1 MNNRF
6 PQYTT
11 DYISGVMSLRT
22 PQRDSLKI
30 LEEIMNSIHIQ
41 KGMNL
46 KAALESVN
54 TLYPICT
61 DFERD
66 FMSLTFALATGVGK
80 TRLMGAFIAYFY
92 TQHNV
97 KNFFVVAP
105 NTTIYEK
112 LKKDLSDF
120 NHSKYVF
127 KGLGC
132 FLNPPQIVTDDDYK
146 SKQIS
151 MFESDIRIFVFN
163 IDKFNKDEANMRKL
177 NEMIGD
183 SFYQYLASLP
193 DLVLIMDESHHYR
206 ADKGIQALN
215 DLKPMLG
222 VELTATPLVGKGKKQ
237 EKFKNVVYEYP
248 LSKAIEDGYTRTP
261 YAATRSDIDFFNFG
275 VEELDKTM
283 LYDGVKLH
291 ERTKLELETYA
302 INNSTEENPIRTV
315 KPFMMVVCKDTDHA
329 KWVETFVT
337 SDEFRDGIYR
347 NKTITVHSK
356 KTGAESEANNK
367 LLLEIERSDNPIE
380 IVIHV
385 NMLKEGWDV
394 NNLYTIVPLRT
405 AASKILREQ
414 MVGRG
419 LRLPYGKRTGDSIVD
434 AVYLTAHDKFQE
446 IIEEAQQGDSIFKAG
461 NIITIEDIETK
472 TSTTQLSFE
481 FEKNDI
487 RENAYKSLNITRT
500 DSIDKVIDKTSELVQ
515 TELAKEIQEKKTV
528 NLTSEQMRSVVDRIK
543 EKVNG
548 DKDLG
553 EVYRENENPFSHWLD
568 KNIEEVHQQAI
579 NKFIPIPRLKVT
591 DKGVE
596 EYGFADFDLDL
607 ATFTHTP
614 INNEL
619 VIQNLANLSDLERLS
634 SDAINFDGYN
644 PKKALLEI
652 LREKPEIDYEK
663 CSDLLFKLITQVCD
677 HYENKYSS
685 NIMRNII
692 MMFKKD
698 IAQKIYSQMLLEDHF
713 YTTNGCLEESVSGT
727 SSCNISQSYTWTEH
741 VDFYSDSYE
750 SGIKSVLFEG
760 IKKGV
765 FSTTKF
771 DSKPELI
778 LARVLEHDTTV
789 QNWLRPAPAEFNIT
803 YNRGKRYEPDFVVET
818 KESFYLIE
826 VKGED
831 KLENADVIAKSMRAV
846 QFCDVATNWAMANGR
861 KPWKYLFIP
870 SQQIQASSSFT
881 NLAERYGKV
890 VDKSEKEY

>member
-1 MNNRF
+1 MSIRF

-11 DYISGVMSLRT
+11 DYISKVMSLRT
-22 PQRDSLKI
+22 PQYNSLKI
-30 LEEIMNSIHIQ
+30 LDDIMNSIRVQ

-46 KAALESVN
+46 KDALAEVN
-54 TLYPICT
+54 ALYPICT

-80 TRLMGAFIAYFY
+80 TRLMGAFIAYLY
-92 TQHNV
+92 TQYNI

-120 NHSKYVF
+120 NYSKYVF

-163 IDKFNKDEANMRKL
+163 IDKFNKEEANMRKL
-177 NEMIGD
+177 NEMLGD
-183 SFYQYLASLP
+183 SFYQYLAELP

-206 ADKGIQALN
+206 ADRGMKALN
-215 DLKPMLG
+215 DLKPILG
-222 VELTATPLVGKGKKQ
+222 LELTATPLVGKGKKQ

-261 YAATRSDIDFFNFG
+261 YAVTRTDIDFFNFG
-275 VEELDKTM
+275 EEELDKTM
-283 LYDGVKLH
+283 LYDGIKLH
-291 ERTKLELETYA
+291 ERTKHELEAYA
-302 INNSTEENPIRTV
+302 NNNSTEGNSLRVV
-315 KPFMMVVCKDTDHA
+315 KPFMMVVCKDTEHA
-329 KWVETFVT
+329 KWVEKFIT
-337 SDEFRDGIYR
+337 SDEFREGVYR

-356 KTGAESEANNK
+356 KTGAESEANTK
-367 LLLEIERSDNPIE
+367 LLLEIERNDNPIE

-405 AASKILREQ
+405 ATSKILREQ

-419 LRLPYGKRTGDSIVD
+419 LRLPYGDRTGDSIVD

-446 IIEEAQQGDSIFKAG
+446 IIEEAQKGDSIFKAG
-461 NIITIEDIETK
+461 NIITVDEIETNS
-472 TSTTQLSFE
+472 STTQISFE
-481 FEKNDI
+481 LEKDTI
-487 RENAYKSLNITRT
+487 RDSAYNSLNLERT
-500 DSIDKVIDKTSELVQ
+500 DSVDEMIDKSSELIQ
-515 TELAKEIQEKKTV
+515 KELAKEIQQSKTIGVTIGQKKNAV
-528 NLTSEQMRSVVDRIK
+528 SRVK
-543 EKVNG
+543 ETLKE

-553 EVYRENENPFSHWLD
+553 EIFRENEEPFSHWFD
-568 KNIEEVHQQAI
+568 EIVEEVHQKVI
-579 NKFIPIPRLKVT
+579 SKYIPIPKIKVT
-591 DKGVE
+591 DAGVE
-596 EYGFADFDLDL
+596 EYGFTDFDIDL
-607 ATFTHTP
+607 KHFNHTP
-614 INNEL
+614 IRNE
-619 VIQNLANLSDLERLS
+619 VILQNLEDLSDIQRIT
-634 SDAINFDGYN
+634 SDGIDFDGYN
-644 PKKALLEI
+644 PKKVILELL
-652 LREKPEIDYEK
+652 RDKPEIDYEK
-663 CSDLLFKLITQVCD
+663 CSSLIFKLISQVCD
-677 HYENKYSS
+677 NYELKYGS
-685 NIMRNII
+685 NGMRNII
-692 MMFKKD
+692 MMYKKD
-698 IAQKIYSQMLLEDHF
+698 IAQKIYNQMLQDDHF
-713 YTTNGCLEESVSGT
+713 YIRNGFLEESVSGT
-727 SSCNISQSYTWTEH
+727 SNYNISQSYSWSEH
-741 VDFYSDSYE
+741 VDFFCDSYT

-778 LARVLEHDTTV
+778 LARVLEKDPIV

-818 KESFYLIE
+818 NDSFYIVE

-831 KLENADVIAKSMRAV
+831 KIDSADVVSKSDRAV
-846 QFCDVATNWAMANGR
+846 QFCKVVTNWANATGR
-861 KPWKYLFIP
+861 KPWKYIFIP
-870 SQQIQASSSFT
+870 SQQIKANSSFT
-881 NLAERYGKV
+881 NIVARFL
-890 VDKSEKEY
+890 VD

>member
-1 MNNRF
+1 MMRRKKMSIRF

-11 DYISGVMSLRT
+11 DYIRGVMSLRT
-22 PQRDSLKI
+22 PQYDSLKI
-30 LEEIMNSIHIQ
+30 LDDIMNSIRVQ

-46 KAALESVN
+46 KDALVGVN
-54 TLYPICT
+54 ALYPICT

-80 TRLMGAFIAYFY
+80 TRLMGAFITYLY

-120 NHSKYVF
+120 NYSKYVF

-151 MFESDIRIFVFN
+151 MFESDVRIFVFN
-163 IDKFNKDEANMRKL
+163 IDKFNKEDANMRKL
-177 NEMIGD
+177 NEFIGD
-183 SFYQYLASLP
+183 SFYQYLAGLP

-206 ADKGIQALN
+206 ADRGMQALN

-222 VELTATPLVGKGKKQ
+222 LELTATPLWGKGKKQ

-275 VEELDKTM
+275 EEELDKTM
-283 LYDGVKLH
+283 LYDGIKLH
-291 ERTKLELETYA
+291 ERTKHELEVYA
-302 INNSTEENPIRTV
+302 NNSSTKEKPLRVV
-315 KPFMMVVCKDTDHA
+315 KPFMMVVCKDTEHA
-329 KWVETFVT
+329 KWVEEFIT
-337 SDEFRDGIYR
+337 SDEFREGAYR

-356 KTGAESEANNK
+356 KTGAESEANTK
-367 LLLEIERSDNPIE
+367 LLLEIERNDNPIE

-405 AASKILREQ
+405 ATSKILREQ

-446 IIEEAQQGDSIFKAG
+446 IIEEAQRGDSIFKAG
-461 NIITIEDIETK
+461 NVIMVDTIETNS
-472 TSTTQLSFE
+472 STAQLSLE
-481 FEKNDI
+481 LEKDTV
-487 RENAYKSLNITRT
+487 RENAYKSLNLERS
-500 DSIDKVIDKTSELVQ
+500 DSADRLINISSELIQKELVKVIQ
-515 TELAKEIQEKKTV
+515 QNKTV
-528 NLTSEQMRSVVDRIK
+528 EVTFDQK
-543 EKVNG
+543 ENAVNRVKATVEE

-553 EVYRENENPFSHWLD
+553 EIFRENEDPFSHWLD
-568 KNIEEVHQQAI
+568 EVVEEVHQKAMS
-579 NKFIPIPRLKVT
+579 KYIPIPKLKVT
-591 DKGVE
+591 NTGVE
-596 EYGFADFDLDL
+596 EYGFTDFDIDL
-607 ATFTHTP
+607 IEFNHTP
-614 INNEL
+614 IRNEML
-619 VIQNLANLSDLERLS
+619 LQNLEDLSDIQRIS
-634 SDAINFDGYN
+634 SDGIDFDGYN
-644 PKKALLEI
+644 PKKVILELL
-652 LREKPEIDYEK
+652 RDKPEIDYEK
-663 CSDLLFKLITQVCD
+663 CSSLLFKLITQVCD
-677 HYENKYSS
+677 YYEDKYNS
-685 NIMRNII
+685 NGMRNII
-692 MMFKKD
+692 MMYKKD
-698 IAQKIYSQMLLEDHF
+698 IAKKIYNQMLQDDHF
-713 YTTNGCLEESVSGT
+713 YINNGLLEESVSGT
-727 SSCNISQSYTWTEH
+727 SSYNISQSYSWSEH
-741 VDFYSDSYE
+741 VDFFCDSYT

-765 FSTTKF
+765 FSATKF

-778 LARVLEHDTTV
+778 LARVLENDPIV

-818 KESFYLIE
+818 NDSFYIVE

-831 KLENADVIAKSMRAV
+831 KIDSADVISKSNRAV
-846 QFCDVATNWAMANGR
+846 QFCKVATNWAKATGR
-861 KPWKYLFIP
+861 KPWKYIFIP
-870 SQQIQASSSFT
+870 SQQIQISSNFST
-881 NLAERYGKV
+881 LSERFKR
-890 VDKSEKEY
+890 

>member
-1 MNNRF
+1 MKRRKKMSIKF

-11 DYISGVMSLRT
+11 DYISKVMSLRT
-22 PQRDSLKI
+22 PQYNSLKI
-30 LEEIMNSIHIQ
+30 LDDIMNSISVQ

-46 KAALESVN
+46 KDALAEVN
-54 TLYPICT
+54 AQYPICT

-80 TRLMGAFIAYFY
+80 TRLMGAFIAYLY

-120 NHSKYVF
+120 NYSKYVF

-163 IDKFNKDEANMRKL
+163 IDKFNKEEANMRKL
-177 NEMIGD
+177 NEMLGD
-183 SFYQYLASLP
+183 SFYQYLAELP

-206 ADKGIQALN
+206 ADRGMKALN
-215 DLKPMLG
+215 DLKPILG
-222 VELTATPLVGKGKKQ
+222 LELTATPLVGKGKKQ

-261 YAATRSDIDFFNFG
+261 YAATRTDIDFFNFG
-275 VEELDKTM
+275 EEELDKTM
-283 LYDGVKLH
+283 LYDGIKLH
-291 ERTKLELETYA
+291 ERTKHELEAYA
-302 INNSTEENPIRTV
+302 NNNSTEENPLRVV
-315 KPFMMVVCKDTDHA
+315 KPFMMVVCKDTEHA
-329 KWVETFVT
+329 KWVEKFVT
-337 SDEFRDGIYR
+337 SDEFREGVYR
-347 NKTITVHSK
+347 NRTITVHSK
-356 KTGAESEANNK
+356 KTGVESEANTK
-367 LLLEIERSDNPIE
+367 LLLEIEHNDNPIE

-405 AASKILREQ
+405 ATSKILREQ

-419 LRLPYGKRTGDSIVD
+419 LRLPYGSRTGDSIVD

-446 IIEEAQQGDSIFKAG
+446 IVEEAQRGDSIFKAG
-461 NIITIEDIETK
+461 NIITVDEIETNS
-472 TSTTQLSFE
+472 STTQISLE
-481 FEKNDI
+481 LEKDTI
-487 RENAYKSLNITRT
+487 RDSAYKSLNLERT
-500 DSIDKVIDKTSELVQ
+500 DSVDEMIDKSSELIQ
-515 TELAKEIQEKKTV
+515 KELAKEIQRSKTIDVTIDQKKNAVSRVKETV
-528 NLTSEQMRSVVDRIK
+528 K
-543 EKVNG
+543 E

-553 EVYRENENPFSHWLD
+553 EIFRENEEPFSHWFD
-568 KNIEEVHQQAI
+568 EIVEEVHQKVI
-579 NKFIPIPRLKVT
+579 SKYIPIPKIKVT
-591 DKGVE
+591 DAGVE
-596 EYGFADFDLDL
+596 EYGFTEFDIDL
-607 ATFTHTP
+607 KHFNHTP
-614 INNEL
+614 IRNE
-619 VIQNLANLSDLERLS
+619 VILQNLEDLSDIQRIT
-634 SDAINFDGYN
+634 SDGIDFDGYN
-644 PKKALLEI
+644 PKKVILELL
-652 LREKPEIDYEK
+652 RDKPEINYEK
-663 CSDLLFKLITQVCD
+663 CSSLLFKLISQVCD
-677 HYENKYSS
+677 NYEFKYGS
-685 NIMRNII
+685 NGMRNII
-692 MMFKKD
+692 MMYKKD
-698 IAQKIYSQMLLEDHF
+698 IAQKIYNQMLQDDHF
-713 YTTNGCLEESVSGT
+713 YIKNGFLKESVSGT
-727 SSCNISQSYTWTEH
+727 SNYNISQSYSWSEH
-741 VDFYSDSYE
+741 VDFFCDSYT

-778 LARVLEHDTTV
+778 LARVLEKDPIV

-818 KESFYLIE
+818 NDSFYIVE

-831 KLENADVIAKSMRAV
+831 KIDSADVVSKSDRAV
-846 QFCDVATNWAMANGR
+846 QFCKVVTNWANATGR
-861 KPWKYLFIP
+861 KPWKYIFIP
-870 SQQIQASSSFT
+870 SQQIKANSSFS
-881 NLAERYGKV
+881 NIVARFL
-890 VDKSEKEY
+890 VD

>member
-1 MNNRF
+1 MSIRF

-11 DYISGVMSLRT
+11 DYISKVMSLRT
-22 PQRDSLKI
+22 PQYNSLKI
-30 LEEIMNSIHIQ
+30 LDDIMNLISVQ

-46 KAALESVN
+46 KDALAEVN
-54 TLYPICT
+54 AQYPICT

-80 TRLMGAFIAYFY
+80 TRLMGAFIAYLY

-120 NHSKYVF
+120 NYSKYVF

-163 IDKFNKDEANMRKL
+163 IDKFNKEEANMRKL
-177 NEMIGD
+177 NEMLGD
-183 SFYQYLASLP
+183 SFYQYLAELP

-206 ADKGIQALN
+206 ADRGMKALN
-215 DLKPMLG
+215 DLKPILG
-222 VELTATPLVGKGKKQ
+222 LELTATPLVGKGKKQ

-261 YAATRSDIDFFNFG
+261 YAATRTDIDFFNFG
-275 VEELDKTM
+275 EEELDKTM
-283 LYDGVKLH
+283 LYDGIKLH
-291 ERTKLELETYA
+291 ERTKHELEAYA
-302 INNSTEENPIRTV
+302 NNNSTEENPLRVV
-315 KPFMMVVCKDTDHA
+315 KPFMMVVCKDTEHA
-329 KWVETFVT
+329 KWVEKFVT
-337 SDEFRDGIYR
+337 SDEFREGVYR
-347 NKTITVHSK
+347 NRTITVHSK
-356 KTGAESEANNK
+356 KTGVESEANTK
-367 LLLEIERSDNPIE
+367 LLLEIEHNDNPIE

-405 AASKILREQ
+405 ATSKILREQ

-419 LRLPYGKRTGDSIVD
+419 LRLPYGSRTGDSIVD

-446 IIEEAQQGDSIFKAG
+446 IVEEAQRGDSIFKAG
-461 NIITIEDIETK
+461 NIITVDEIETNS
-472 TSTTQLSFE
+472 STTQISLE
-481 FEKNDI
+481 LEKDTI
-487 RENAYKSLNITRT
+487 RDSAYKSLNLERT
-500 DSIDKVIDKTSELVQ
+500 DSVDEMIDKSSELIQ
-515 TELAKEIQEKKTV
+515 KELAKEIQQSKTIDVTIDQKKNAVSRVKETV
-528 NLTSEQMRSVVDRIK
+528 K
-543 EKVNG
+543 E

-553 EVYRENENPFSHWLD
+553 EIFRENEEPFSHWFD
-568 KNIEEVHQQAI
+568 EIVEEVHQKVI
-579 NKFIPIPRLKVT
+579 SKYIPIPKIKVT
-591 DKGVE
+591 DAGVE
-596 EYGFADFDLDL
+596 EYGFTEFDIDL
-607 ATFTHTP
+607 KHFNHTP
-614 INNEL
+614 IRNE
-619 VIQNLANLSDLERLS
+619 VILQNLEDLSDIQRIT
-634 SDAINFDGYN
+634 SDGIDFDGYN
-644 PKKALLEI
+644 PKKVILELL
-652 LREKPEIDYEK
+652 RDKPEINYEK
-663 CSDLLFKLITQVCD
+663 CSSLLFKLISQVCD
-677 HYENKYSS
+677 NYEFKYGS
-685 NIMRNII
+685 NGMRNII
-692 MMFKKD
+692 MMYKKD
-698 IAQKIYSQMLLEDHF
+698 IAQKIYNQMLQDDHF
-713 YTTNGCLEESVSGT
+713 YIKNGFLKESVSGT
-727 SSCNISQSYTWTEH
+727 SNYNISQSYSWSEH
-741 VDFYSDSYE
+741 VDFFCDSYT

-778 LARVLEHDTTV
+778 LARVLEKDPIV

-818 KESFYLIE
+818 NDSFYIVE

-831 KLENADVIAKSMRAV
+831 KIDSADVVSKSDRAV
-846 QFCDVATNWAMANGR
+846 QFCKVVTNWANATGR
-861 KPWKYLFIP
+861 KPWKYIFIP
-870 SQQIQASSSFT
+870 SQQIKANSSFS
-881 NLAERYGKV
+881 NIVARFL
-890 VDKSEKEY
+890 VD

>member
-1 MNNRF
+1 MKRRKKMSIRF

-11 DYISGVMSLRT
+11 DYISKVMSLRT
-22 PQRDSLKI
+22 PQYNSLKI
-30 LEEIMNSIHIQ
+30 LDDIMNLISVQ

-46 KAALESVN
+46 KDALAEVN
-54 TLYPICT
+54 AQYPICT

-80 TRLMGAFIAYFY
+80 TRLMGAFIAYLY

-120 NHSKYVF
+120 NYSKYVF

-163 IDKFNKDEANMRKL
+163 IDKFNKEEANMRKL
-177 NEMIGD
+177 NEMLGD
-183 SFYQYLASLP
+183 SFYQYLAELP

-206 ADKGIQALN
+206 ADRGMKALN
-215 DLKPMLG
+215 DLKPILG
-222 VELTATPLVGKGKKQ
+222 LELTATPLVGKGKKQ

-261 YAATRSDIDFFNFG
+261 YAATRTDIDFFNFG
-275 VEELDKTM
+275 EEELDKTM
-283 LYDGVKLH
+283 LYDGIKLH
-291 ERTKLELETYA
+291 ERTKHELEAYA
-302 INNSTEENPIRTV
+302 NNNSTEENPLRVV
-315 KPFMMVVCKDTDHA
+315 KPFMMVVCKDTEHA
-329 KWVETFVT
+329 KWVEKFVT
-337 SDEFRDGIYR
+337 SDEFREGVYR
-347 NKTITVHSK
+347 NRTITVHSK
-356 KTGAESEANNK
+356 KTGVESEANTK
-367 LLLEIERSDNPIE
+367 LLLEIEHNDNPIE

-405 AASKILREQ
+405 ATSKILREQ

-419 LRLPYGKRTGDSIVD
+419 LRLPYGSRTGDSIVD

-446 IIEEAQQGDSIFKAG
+446 IVEEAQRGDSIFKAG
-461 NIITIEDIETK
+461 NIITVDEIETNS
-472 TSTTQLSFE
+472 STTQISLE
-481 FEKNDI
+481 LEKDTI
-487 RENAYKSLNITRT
+487 RDSAYKSLNLERT
-500 DSIDKVIDKTSELVQ
+500 DSVDEMIDKSSELIQ
-515 TELAKEIQEKKTV
+515 KELAKEIQQSKTIDVTIDQKKNAVSRVKETV
-528 NLTSEQMRSVVDRIK
+528 K
-543 EKVNG
+543 E

-553 EVYRENENPFSHWLD
+553 EIFRENEEPFSHWFD
-568 KNIEEVHQQAI
+568 EIVEEVHQKVI
-579 NKFIPIPRLKVT
+579 SKYIPIPKIKVT
-591 DKGVE
+591 DAGVE
-596 EYGFADFDLDL
+596 EYGFTEFDIDL
-607 ATFTHTP
+607 KHFNHTP
-614 INNEL
+614 IRNE
-619 VIQNLANLSDLERLS
+619 VILQNLEDLSDIQRIT
-634 SDAINFDGYN
+634 SDGIDFDGYN
-644 PKKALLEI
+644 PKKVILELL
-652 LREKPEIDYEK
+652 RDKPEINYEK
-663 CSDLLFKLITQVCD
+663 CSSLLFKLISQVCD
-677 HYENKYSS
+677 NYEFKYGS
-685 NIMRNII
+685 NGMRNII
-692 MMFKKD
+692 MMYKKD
-698 IAQKIYSQMLLEDHF
+698 IAQKIYNQMLQDDHF
-713 YTTNGCLEESVSGT
+713 YIKNGFLKESVSGT
-727 SSCNISQSYTWTEH
+727 SNYNISQSYSWSEH
-741 VDFYSDSYE
+741 VDFFCDSYT

-778 LARVLEHDTTV
+778 LARVLEKDPIV

-818 KESFYLIE
+818 NDSFYIVE

-831 KLENADVIAKSMRAV
+831 KIDSADVVSKSDRAV
-846 QFCDVATNWAMANGR
+846 QFCKVVTNWANATGR
-861 KPWKYLFIP
+861 KPWKYIFIP
-870 SQQIQASSSFT
+870 SQQIKANSSFS
-881 NLAERYGKV
+881 NIVARFL
-890 VDKSEKEY
+890 VD